1 MSERGPVTDE
11 EITAQLARRAAGAR
25 LPSGARDTIL
35 SSVRAEVV
43 QRRVGSRKA
52 HLWTRIAAALFIL
65 VLGGVA
71 ALAWLGGRPALT
83 SPSATTSA
91 SAVGSAPPATE
102 PSAAAFT
109 PSTPLP
115 EPIRPL
121 SADSL
126 VALVG
131 QAQWIGRVV
140 LADVTIGPLTDLV
153 DYDCATCP
161 IGEIDGVTVSADAA
175 DVERLG
181 DERARRG
188 VIAFRIGR
196 ADLEAL
202 GPVTPWTEGLA
213 WPVASA
219 ATAALAG
226 GSAGGLVVAE
236 GWLVT
241 ADPGFANCGPYVP
254 RPTPTVEIAAR
265 FGCYPNTWITDEE
278 TQPLSWLENGA
289 SLDPPDGAVTVQRG
303 AYWDYALG
311 ARLGEEGLAVPV
323 LGVYLLELLVD
334 EWDGCTVGCR
344 GWQIVARLDPTESGG
359 ALLPLIVLRA
369 EAAVPDTDLPPQEAQ
384 LLTSTARKWLIGQGD
399 LADRPLAAAEV
410 RVDQTTARI
419 TFHAYDTGETVVVLL
434 EMRDGQPVSLVSAE
448 AGEEAARLSGWEQ
461 EEARDT
467 VRATGEYRVV
477 EAAIPQPASCGGRAL
492 ATALGH
498 CARVAVEPVGDS
510 AGGPVSALVVDLGQA
525 AIVGWEIS
533 GP

>member
-1 MSERGPVTDE
+1 MSERRRVTDG
-11 EITAQLARRAAGAR
+11 EIAGHLRRRAARAR
-25 LPSGARDTIL
+25 LASDRREWIL
-35 SSVRAEVV
+35 SGVASRGDH
-43 QRRVGSRKA
+43 RRVGTPSA
-52 HLWTRIAAALFIL
+52 HLWTRIAAALFVLIL
-65 VLGGVA
+65 AGVA
-71 ALAWLGGRPALT
+71 ALAWLGGRQT
-83 SPSATTSA
+83 SISPSATRSA
-91 SAVGSAPPATE
+91 SGIVSAPPASE
-102 PSAAAFT
+102 ASAADA
-109 PSTPLP
+109 PSP
-115 EPIRPL
+115 EPIQPL
-121 SADSL
+121 SADAL

-161 IGEIDGVTVSADAA
+161 IGEIGGVTVSVDAA

-196 ADLEAL
+196 AGLEML
-202 GPVTPWTEGLA
+202 GPVTPWTERLE

-226 GSAGGLVVAE
+226 GSAGGLVVVE

-254 RPTPTVEIAAR
+254 RPTPTVEIDAR
-265 FGCYPNTWITDEE
+265 FGCYPNTWITAEE

-289 SLDPPDGAVTVQRG
+289 SLDTPDGAVTVQRG
-303 AYWDYALG
+303 AYWDHALG
-311 ARLGEEGLAVPV
+311 ARLDEGGLAVPV

-344 GWQIVARLDPTESGG
+344 GWQVLARLDPTESGG

-369 EAAVPDTDLPPQEAQ
+369 EAAVPDTDLPLQEAL

-410 RVDQTTARI
+410 RVNQTSARI

-434 EMRDGQPVSLVSAE
+434 EMRDGQPVSLVSAK
-448 AGEEAARLSGWEQ
+448 AGEEAARLSAWEQ
-461 EEARDT
+461 EEARDV

-477 EAAIPQPASCGGRAL
+477 EAAIPQPASCAGRAP
-492 ATALGH
+492 ATALGY
-498 CARVAVEPVGDS
+498 CARVAVEPLGDS
-510 AGGPVSALVVDLGQA
+510 PGGPVSALVVDLGQA